1 MNKVPYE
8 QRCQKIQ
15 NLLVTEELDAILVTN
30 GANRYY
36 LTGFRGSSGY
46 LLVTVDRVFLLT
58 DPRYLDQAKQQT
70 TCCEVVHQGTDWY
83 TTLNQLLKEYHVKK
97 LAFEKEHITYSQYLR
112 LEEKIEGCTLT
123 GKKNVVES
131 FREIK
136 DAGELELMK
145 KAAFIADQAFAGL
158 LSVIR
163 PGLTELEV
171 AAELEYRMR
180 RLGSEGPAFDTIVA
194 SGKRAALPHGVA
206 TDKKIALGDFI
217 VIDFGAIYQGYC
229 SDMTRTIVVGK
240 ASPKQKHIYQLVLKA
255 QLAGLQ
261 AVGEG
266 QICEKADSMARKIIA
281 DEGFGDCFGHS
292 LGHGVGLDIHENPR
306 LAKGNQLPLKSGMVV
321 TVEPGIYLTDWG
333 GVRIEDMV
341 AVTREG
347 CEIFTKTPKELIE
360 I

>member
-8 QRCQKIQ
+8 QRCKTVQG
-15 NLLVTEELDAILVTN
+15 LLATEKLDAILVTN

-46 LLVTVDRVFLLT
+46 LLLTVDRVFLLT
-58 DPRYLDQAKQQT
+58 DGRYVDQAKQQT
-70 TCCEVVHQGTDWY
+70 TCCEVIHQGTDWY
-83 TTLNQLLKEYHVKK
+83 STLNQLLKQHNVKK
-97 LAFEKEHITYSQYLR
+97 LAFEEEHISYSQYLR
-112 LEEKIEGCTLT
+112 LAEKIEGCTIT
-123 GKKNVVES
+123 GKKNVVEN

-145 KAAFIADQAFAGL
+145 KAAFIADKAFEEL

-217 VIDFGAIYQGYC
+217 VIDFGAIFQGYR

-240 ASPKQKHIYQLVLKA
+240 ASPKQKHIYGLVLKA
-255 QLAGLQ
+255 QLAGIQ
-261 AVGEG
+261 AIKGD
-266 QICEKADSMARKIIA
+266 QICETADSTARKIIA
-281 DEGFGDCFGHS
+281 DEGYGDFFDHS

-306 LAKGNQLPLKSGMVV
+306 LAKGNKLPLKPGMVV
-321 TVEPGIYLTDWG
+321 TVEPGVYLTDWG

-341 AVTREG
+341 AVTQEG
-347 CEIFTKTPKELIE
+347 CEIFTRTSKELIE